1 VIKALVWDL
10 DNTLLDGVYLESS
23 GDPPPVRQDSALI
36 LAELAGRGILQAIA
50 SRNPPEA
57 CDYAAQATGFAF
69 AAVQCGWGAKSA
81 AIEAIMSELG
91 LTAGEIAFADD
102 DALERAEVGYR
113 LPDVLVLAPEDLAE
127 AAGWPEFSPAD
138 VTDEARRRGE
148 LYRARKSRQ
157 EEARAFGGS
166 RDDFL
171 RFCQTRV
178 TIGQAGQDDL
188 PRLHELS
195 ERTHQFNSAAS
206 AWPRAEFE
214 RLLTSAEHR
223 LVTVRLADR
232 FGDDGLVGA
241 CVIAIAEGR
250 GARHGDGRWQVPLLM
265 MSCRAL
271 GRGVIDALL
280 AWLCQSA
287 RISGAAEVAVECM
300 LTPRNVPLRIALT
313 GAGFRA
319 GDAAA
324 PPAGIAVVYR
334 RGLAGALPAL
344 PDWVITQ

>member
-1 VIKALVWDL
+1 MIKALVWDL

-23 GDPPPVRQDSALI
+23 GDPPPVRRDSARI
-36 LAELAGRGILQAIA
+36 LAELARRGILQAIA

-57 CDYAAQATGFAF
+57 AEYAARATGTAF

-81 AIEAIMSELG
+81 AIEAIMTELG
-91 LTAGEIAFADD
+91 LTGDEVAFADD

-127 AAGWPEFSPAD
+127 AAGWPEFSPAQ
-138 VTDEARRRGE
+138 VTAEARRRGE
-148 LYRARKSRQ
+148 LYRQRQSRQ

-166 RDDFL
+166 RDEFL
-171 RFCQTRV
+171 RYAQTRV
-178 TIGQAGQDDL
+178 TIGAAGQADL
-188 PRLHELS
+188 ARLHELS
-195 ERTHQFNSAAS
+195 ERTHQFNSAAA
-206 AWPRAEFE
+206 AWPLAEFG
-214 RLLTSAEHR
+214 RLLASADHR
-223 LVTVRLADR
+223 VITVRLADR

-241 CVIAIAEGR
+241 CVMLLAPDDR
-250 GARHGDGRWQVPLLM
+250 SWRVQLLM

-287 RISGAAEVAVECM
+287 GTAGAGEVAVDCV

-319 GDAAA
+319 DDRPA
-324 PPAGIAVVYR
+324 PAVGTVVVYR
-334 RGLAGALPAL
+334 RDLAGALPAV
-344 PDWVITQ
+344 PDWVVSA

>member
-23 GDPPPVRQDSALI
+23 GGRPPVRPDSARI

-57 CDYAAQATGFAF
+57 GDYAAQATGFGF
-69 AAVQCGWGAKSA
+69 AAVQCGWGTKSA
-81 AIEAIMSELG
+81 AIETIMTELG
-91 LTAGEIAFADD
+91 LTAAEVAFADD

-113 LPDVLVLAPEDLAE
+113 LPDVLVLAPEELAE
-127 AAGWPEFSPAD
+127 AAGWPEFSPAE

-148 LYRARKSRQ
+148 LYRQRRSRQ

-166 RDDFL
+166 RDEFL
-171 RFCQTRV
+171 RYCQTRV
-178 TIGQAGQDDL
+178 TIGQAGQADL

-195 ERTHQFNSAAS
+195 ERTRQFNSAAA
-206 AWPRAEFE
+206 AWPRREFG
-214 RLLTSAEHR
+214 RLLASDDHR
-223 LVTVRLADR
+223 LITVRLADR

-241 CVIAIAEGR
+241 CVIAMET
-250 GARHGDGRWQVPLLM
+250 DRWRVPLLM

-280 AWLCQSA
+280 AWLCRSA
-287 RISGAAEVAVECM
+287 STAGAAEVAVGCAI
-300 LTPRNVPLRIALT
+300 TPRNVPLRIALT
-313 GAGFRA
+313 SAGFRA
-319 GDAAA
+319 AGDGTA
-324 PPAGIAVVYR
+324 PPGATPVIYR
-334 RGLAGALPAL
+334 RGLAGPLPAL
-344 PDWVITQ
+344 PDWVVSA